1 MAGEWIKFRKVL
13 LRDGRVRIV
22 SRKCHAPVTHIIGAL
37 VTLWA
42 FADDYAD
49 ENGVLFGYTVDDI
62 NSEVGIKNFCKS
74 LPECWIDLSGE
85 WVKLPEYQ
93 EHNGS
98 TGKKRAQDQA
108 RQKRHRS
115 VTSPSRKD
123 SDKKATREEK
133 RREDK
138 KKNNI
143 KRFVKPTAQQVT
155 DYALSIGFNLDGGY
169 FCDYYETRGW
179 ELKRN
184 QPMKKWEAAV
194 STWKRNAEKFGGE
207 QVGDSLIVDPIAA
220 RIGEIK
226 EGQEAGEKLF
236 ITTSDGIIEVKLFTG
251 FLEFTTDSS
260 KRTNAYQYLKEGNVV
275 QIGAG
280 GE

>member
-1 MAGEWIKFRKVL
+1 MAGDWIKFRKVL

-22 SRKCHAPVTHIIGAL
+22 SRTCHAPVTHIVGAL

-49 ENGVLFGYTVDDI
+49 ESGVLFGYTIDDI
-62 NSEVGIKNFCKS
+62 NNEVGIKKFCES

-115 VTSPSRKD
+115 VTDTSR
-123 SDKKATREEK
+123 SNGDKKATREEK
-133 RREDK
+133 RREDNK
-138 KKNNI
+138 KSNK
-143 KRFVKPTAQQVT
+143 KRFIKPKPQEVT
-155 DYALSIGFNLDGGY
+155 DYALTIDFVLDGEH
-169 FCDYYETRGW
+169 FCDYYQTRGW

-184 QPMKKWEAAV
+184 QPMKDWKAAV
-194 STWKRNAEKFGGE
+194 STWKRNAVKNGE
-207 QVGDSLIVDPIAA
+207 ASDSSQVVDPIGK
-220 RIGEIK
+220 RIDEIK
-226 EGQEAGEKLF
+226 AGQEAGKSLF
-236 ITTSDGIIEVKLFTG
+236 INVRDEGLVEVALYTG
-251 FLEFTTDSS
+251 FFEYKSDSS
-260 KRTNAYQYLKEGNVV
+260 KRTNAYQYLKAGNVV
-275 QIGAG
+275 QVGDG